1 MWLTGFDVPF
11 LDSIYIDK
19 PIQQH
24 NLIQTISRVNRK
36 FEGKNKGLVVDYIGI
51 ANELKAALKEYTA
64 SKGRGRPTVD
74 AHEAYAVLEEK
85 LDVLRSLLH
94 GFDYSDF
101 LTGGHKLLAGAANH
115 VLGEKDGKK
124 RFADNALAMSKAFT
138 LCCTLDEAKAV
149 REEFVPAQKAKP
161 RG

>member
-1 MWLTGFDVPF
+1 M
-11 LDSIYIDK
+11 
-19 PIQQH
+19 
-24 NLIQTISRVNRK
+24 
-36 FEGKNKGLVVDYIGI
+36 VDYIGI

-94 GFDYSDF
+94 GFDYGDF

-115 VLGEKDGKK
+115 VLGLEDGKS
-124 RFADNALAMSKAFT
+124 ALPIM
-138 LCCTLDEAKAV
+138 
-149 REEFVPAQKAKP
+149 RWP
-161 RG
+161 